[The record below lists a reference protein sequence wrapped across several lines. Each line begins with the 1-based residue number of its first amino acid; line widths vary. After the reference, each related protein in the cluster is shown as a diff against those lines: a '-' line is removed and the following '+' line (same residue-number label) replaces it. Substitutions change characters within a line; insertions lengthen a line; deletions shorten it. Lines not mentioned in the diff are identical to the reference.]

1 MTKQTKPLPL
11 KLSKV
16 PYIQTG
22 QSTTQY
28 IEKLKEF
35 CVTFHSEIKDIQFN
49 SEKEKASYFM
59 WLMINSNEPQYKT
72 LRLIY
77 EFQKNEKNNKEILDN
92 IFTHVEL
99 INIYSKKVNSQSF
112 EERAIRTM
120 AEVYY
125 WGDMTVKEIVLQ
137 LINIKLLP
145 KNDSNN
151 KALSDDH
158 ISLITSFISTFPDFD
173 PDMRRSQIK
182 QVVT

>member
-1 MTKQTKPLPL
+1 MTKQTKPLPK

-22 QSTTQY
+22 ESIDQY
-28 IEKLKEF
+28 IEKLKER
-35 CVTFHSEIKDIQFN
+35 CVTFHSEVKDIQFN

-59 WLMINSNEPQYKT
+59 WLMINSNEPQYQT

-77 EFQKNEKNNKEILDN
+77 KFEKSDLKDKEILDK
-92 IFTHVEL
+92 IFSQVEI
-99 INIYSKKVNSQSF
+99 INSYRNDINSQTF

-145 KNDSNN
+145 RNNSNN

-173 PDMRRSQIK
+173 PDMRRTQIK

>member
-1 MTKQTKPLPL
+1 MTKETKPVAL
-11 KLSKV
+11 KLSKA

-22 QSTTQY
+22 QSSNQY

-35 CVTFHSEIKDIQFN
+35 CVTFHSEVKDIQFN
-49 SEKEKASYFM
+49 SDKEKASYFM
-59 WLMINSNEPQYKT
+59 WLMINSNEPQYQT

-77 EFQKNEKNNKEILDN
+77 EFQKSEINNKEILDN

-145 KNDSNN
+145 KNDQNN

-158 ISLITSFISTFPDFD
+158 ISLCLLYTSPSPRD
-173 PDMRRSQIK
+173 
-182 QVVT
+182 

>member
-1 MTKQTKPLPL
+1 MTKVTKPVPL
-11 KLSKV
+11 KLSNV

-22 QSTTQY
+22 QSTNQY

-35 CVTFHSEIKDIQFN
+35 CVTFHSEVKDIQFN
-49 SEKEKASYFM
+49 SDKEKASYFM
-59 WLMINSNEPQYKT
+59 WLMINSNEPQYQT

-77 EFQKNEKNNKEILDN
+77 EFQRSDISNQEILDN

-145 KNDSNN
+145 ENDTDN

-158 ISLITSFISTFPDFD
+158 IKLITSYISPFPDFD
-173 PDMRRSQIK
+173 PDMRRSQTK
-182 QVVT
+182 

>member
-1 MTKQTKPLPL
+1 MTKQAKPLPK

-22 QSTTQY
+22 ESIDQY
-28 IEKLKEF
+28 IEKLKER
-35 CVTFHSEIKDIQFN
+35 CVTFHSEVKDIQFN

-59 WLMINSNEPQYKT
+59 WLMINSNEPQYQT

-77 EFQKNEKNNKEILDN
+77 KFEKSELKDKEILDK
-92 IFTHVEL
+92 IFSQVEI
-99 INIYSKKVNSQSF
+99 INSYRNDINSQTF

-145 KNDSNN
+145 RNNSNN

>member
-1 MTKQTKPLPL
+1 MSKQTKPLPK

-22 QSTTQY
+22 ESIDQY
-28 IEKLKEF
+28 IEKLKER
-35 CVTFHSEIKDIQFN
+35 CVTFHSEVKDIQFN

-59 WLMINSNEPQYKT
+59 WLMINSNEPQYQT

-77 EFQKNEKNNKEILDN
+77 KFEKSELKDKEILDK
-92 IFTHVEL
+92 IFSQVEI
-99 INIYSKKVNSQSF
+99 INTYRNDINSQTF

-145 KNDSNN
+145 KNDQNN

-158 ISLITSFISTFPDFD
+158 ISLITSFISPLPDFD

-182 QVVT
+182 

>member
-1 MTKQTKPLPL
+1 MSKQTKPLSL

-16 PYIQTG
+16 PFIQTG
-22 QSTTQY
+22 ESIDQY
-28 IEKLKEF
+28 IEKLKEY
-35 CVTFHSEIKDIQFN
+35 CVTFHSEVKDIQFN

-59 WLMINSNEPQYKT
+59 WLMINSNEPQYQT

-77 EFQKNEKNNKEILDN
+77 KFEKSELKDKEILDK
-92 IFTHVEL
+92 IFSQVEV
-99 INIYSKKVNSQSF
+99 INTYGNDINSQTF

-120 AEVYY
+120 SEVYY

-145 KNDSNN
+145 RNDSNN